1 MARKFLLLGLLS
13 LCTLFQAAKAADM
26 LVLGVVPYLSA
37 RKLAE
42 LYEPMRAQLQRSL
55 GAPVMLETAPDYQS
69 YLARTREGRYD
80 IIATSPYFGRLA
92 QTEQGYVPVA
102 RPLTNLEPLL
112 VTRMNGPFELEM
124 LRGKVIATSD
134 RLANLT
140 LAAHRYLS
148 LNGLEP
154 GRDVTIRPAG
164 SHANSVQTL
173 LNGESAA
180 AIISVTTMRQLHPA
194 TTTRVRV
201 MKRLPQIT
209 PLLYLAHKRLGQA
222 KIDSLRGQLLQFANQ
237 TELGRQFSKELGHDG
252 LKEITP
258 ADMTAL
264 DPYVQ
269 DLKAMLR

>member
-1 MARKFLLLGLLS
+1 MARKFLLLCLTLCS
-13 LCTLFQAAKAADM
+13 LAQVARAADM

-55 GAPVMLETAPDYQS
+55 GAPVVLETAPDYQS

-92 QTEQGYVPVA
+92 QLEQGYVPLA

-112 VTRMNGPFELEM
+112 VTRMDGPHELEA
-124 LRGKVIATSD
+124 LRGKVVSTSD
-134 RLANLT
+134 KLANLT
-140 LAAHRYLS
+140 LAAHRYLWQ
-148 LNGLEP
+148 NGLEP
-154 GRDVTIRPAG
+154 GRDVIIRPAG
-164 SHANSVQTL
+164 SHANSVQAL

-180 AIISVTTMRQLHPA
+180 AIISVTTMRQLHPG
-194 TTTRVRV
+194 TTARVRV
-201 MKRLPQIT
+201 MKRLPHIT
-209 PLLYLAHKRLGQA
+209 PLLYLVHRRLGA
-222 KIDSLRGQLLQFANQ
+222 TRIDGLRDQLLQFANH
-237 TELGRQFSKELGHDG
+237 TEVGRLFSKELGHDG

-258 ADMTAL
+258 ADMKVL

-269 DLKAMLR
+269 DLKVMLK